1 MLGSDPDEPPT
12 STIGPKLESFL
23 KAGNS
28 QSSRTQKP
36 YYVLTKKKD
45 DGEDEKEEK
54 QTENVGLLPMLLRS
68 AKDDL
73 KFVGN
78 VIKYALAWFIF
89 LRKRPSLICLSW
101 MKKTAFAQIVSD
113 FFNAKLWWSDEDVK

>member
-1 MLGSDPDEPPT
+1 MLGSDEPPS

-23 KAGNS
+23 KSSSS
-28 QSSRTQKP
+28 QSLRTQKP

-54 QTENVGLLPMLLRS
+54 EKEVNVGLLPMLLRS

-78 VIKYALAWFIF
+78 VIKYALA
-89 LRKRPSLICLSW
+89 
-101 MKKTAFAQIVSD
+101 
-113 FFNAKLWWSDEDVK
+113 

>member
-1 MLGSDPDEPPT
+1 MLLSFSGQLMLGSDEPPS

-23 KAGNS
+23 KSSSS
-28 QSSRTQKP
+28 QSLRTQKP

-54 QTENVGLLPMLLRS
+54 EKEENVGLLPMLLRS

-78 VIKYALAWFIF
+78 VIKYALA
-89 LRKRPSLICLSW
+89 
-101 MKKTAFAQIVSD
+101 
-113 FFNAKLWWSDEDVK
+113 